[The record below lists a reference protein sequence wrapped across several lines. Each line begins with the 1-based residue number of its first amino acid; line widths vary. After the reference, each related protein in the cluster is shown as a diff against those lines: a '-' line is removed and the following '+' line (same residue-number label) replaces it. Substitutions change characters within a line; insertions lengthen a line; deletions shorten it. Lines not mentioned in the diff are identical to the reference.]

1 MCHTPITAYK
11 INGDSASWIRIT
23 WSYNR
28 SELTSTCMATE
39 DILNGE
45 GWEIM
50 ENHWKVIGL
59 EYIVSTYIIIRVTN
73 NFKFME
79 IDY

>member
-1 MCHTPITAYK
+1 
-11 INGDSASWIRIT
+11 
-23 WSYNR
+23 
-28 SELTSTCMATE
+28 MATE

-73 NFKFME
+73 NFKFIE
-79 IDY
+79 INY